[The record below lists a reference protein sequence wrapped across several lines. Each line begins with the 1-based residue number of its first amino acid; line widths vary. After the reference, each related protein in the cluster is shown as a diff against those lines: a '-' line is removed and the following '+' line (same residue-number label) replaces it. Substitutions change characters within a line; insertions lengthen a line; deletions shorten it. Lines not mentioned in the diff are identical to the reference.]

1 MIPRNTQPET
11 IYLKPEEMAFC
22 KRPTIVNTVLGSCL
36 SITMH
41 HQRSGFG
48 AICHAFLPQC
58 PCKNW
63 CRETSETSRAGCPKK
78 YTYVDCVLPEMMNRF
93 QSCGYKMQEVEIKIF
108 GGANSLTETL
118 NSQSIGSLNIA
129 EAMEIVKK
137 QGLRPKV
144 TDVGGRRGRKIRF
157 FSHTGEV
164 QLKRLNRQLLQEHL
178 YQKGSHG
185 QKN

>member
-1 MIPRNTQPET
+1 MISRNTKPKPET

-22 KRPTIVNTVLGSCL
+22 QSPTVVSTVLGSCL

-63 CRETSETSRAGCPKK
+63 CRETNRARCPKK

-93 QSCGYKMQEVEIKIF
+93 HRCGYQMQEVEIKIF

-118 NSQSIGSLNIA
+118 NSPSVGSLNIA
-129 EAMEIVKK
+129 EAMEIVKR
-137 QGLRPKV
+137 QRLRPKV
-144 TDVGGRRGRKIRF
+144 ADVGGRRGRKIRF

-164 QLKRLNRQLLQEHL
+164 QLKRLNRQLLQEHR
-178 YQKGSHG
+178 YQKGFHE